1 MRPAKRKYF
10 LMTATSFPSTTHAR
24 ARQLPRDLALVTVA
38 IDALMVLANLA
49 IQLWPDTPE
58 GAQMRGTYALPG
70 VWIPMLFSLGM
81 AWVLAAALAWSHGRQ
96 ALETRGV
103 DSVSRLVRP
112 RLRYAAA
119 YLVMLMLNF
128 YALSPLLYELQL
140 LFMPGGRLQDLAGA
154 GSMRVV
160 MAVFVLLQSVA
171 QLVVLV
177 LGVWAAAWFALR
189 GARASA
195 AEVDS
200 GATAE
205 EIGGA
210 SPRRAVA
217 LVGAA
222 MFASLQMWSGVAMS
236 RWTSMGRGVDG
247 PELLLAWMVP
257 PLVVFA
263 LAFWGGWLGATAGL
277 AKTRPFR
284 AVGASAL
291 AFVLVQVSCIIIA
304 IAGLY
309 IASRVA
315 GSFYS
320 PAGLIGFV
328 LALLLVYAVHVV
340 ALTRAATRWL
350 YRRYL

>member
-1 MRPAKRKYF
+1 M
-10 LMTATSFPSTTHAR
+10 HAQ
-24 ARQLPRDLALVTVA
+24 ARHLPRDIALITVA

-58 GAQMRGTYALPG
+58 GAQMRSTYALPG
-70 VWIPMLFSLGM
+70 VWIPMVFSIGM
-81 AWVLAAALAWSHGRQ
+81 AWMLAAALAWSHGRQ
-96 ALETRGV
+96 ALETRGI
-103 DSVSRLVRP
+103 DSVSRLARP

-140 LFMPGGRLQDLAGA
+140 LFMPGGRLQDLAGP

-160 MAVFVLLQSVA
+160 MSVFVLLQSVA

-189 GARASA
+189 GAPADA
-195 AEVDS
+195 AGPGS

-205 EIGGA
+205 EIGGT

-247 PELLLAWMVP
+247 PELLVAWMVP

-277 AKTRPFR
+277 ARVRPFR

-291 AFVLVQVSCIIIA
+291 AFVLVQVSCVVIA
-304 IAGLY
+304 IAWLY
-309 IASRVA
+309 IALRVS

-328 LALLLVYAVHVV
+328 LVFLLVYALHVV
-340 ALTRAATRWL
+340 ALMRAATRWL